1 MANNSGTDL
10 AKLEY
15 EFATNP
21 NSEAFIPLAEAYL
34 GMGRF
39 VEAMV
44 VCKKGIKAH
53 PDLPTG
59 RLIMARIYCDQA
71 KHQKAIDEVNK
82 LLKLSPENPDAH
94 RLLGI
99 IYLKLG
105 KEEDGIKSLK
115 KTLDINPSDQEARD
129 SLLKIGVDY
138 VPSSAPAAAPAA
150 QTAPP
155 AQAPASAPPA
165 QVPLDQRPT
174 EHAMPPVEATQRSS
188 RPPAAEQPTHQSMP
202 AAQPSSAPPVSYP
215 PQKKRIADIFHEM
228 EAKDAKPKKSKSFK
242 ITLYMAG
249 ALGIILVIY
258 VIYTWQ
264 AGLRQK
270 EINDHL
276 ENGRSAFAQDSY
288 TGYKKALEHYQAIHK
303 LESSH
308 PEALSRGAFI
318 AAVLVGEHGEQNT
331 VNDKG
336 KPIKL
341 LDFAGM
347 YIGQA
352 MSKKQDTSMLLAAQG
367 MMAMYGGGSMNDA
380 VKLLEKGLKEHP
392 ESAVIHTALGQ
403 IMLKK
408 GELGEAKDHLLKG
421 AAQSEMRAFISL
433 GQYAMR
439 RSMYR
444 EASQAFNKAL
454 GTDRNHIRA
463 VLNKALLMLLWGD
476 STQYS
481 LEAKKTLDHYKAE
494 LEKDAS
500 EKEKAFAEFVGALI
514 KTRSAN
520 RREANAGWTEVK
532 KMLKKAGSNP
542 LFQFATARE
551 MRRAGKLKEAKETI
565 KMALRMDSTRPDFVL
580 EEAAI
585 FLALKDF
592 ESARSRALRVQEMDT
607 ESGQS
612 LLIVGDAY
620 LGEKNYAK
628 AKKYL
633 KDATKFDDVV
643 GMAHM
648 KLGDVFMTQPSPDVD
663 RAQAQYELAIQ
674 PLSVSG
680 QMRASA
686 EVGFKL
692 AKIYASKQR
701 KTEFIAILQR
711 ATKADPT
718 FGPPFC
724 LLASNMDMSDKDG
737 REAAVEFCKQ
747 CIKFAPSEYTA
758 GCKELL
764 KRFK

>member
-1 MANNSGTDL
+1 MANDSGTDL

-71 KHQKAIDEVNK
+71 KHQKAIEEVNK
-82 LLKLSPENPDAH
+82 LLKLNPENPDAY
-94 RLLGI
+94 RLLGG

-115 KTLDINPSDQEARD
+115 KTLDLNPGDQEARD

-138 VPSSAPAAAPAA
+138 VPASAPAAAPA
-150 QTAPP
+150 P
-155 AQAPASAPPA
+155 AE
-165 QVPLDQRPT
+165 VPLDQRPT
-174 EHAMPPVEATQRSS
+174 EHAMPPVQATQPAS
-188 RPPAAEQPTHQSMP
+188 RPPASGQPTQQSMP
-202 AAQPSSAPPVSYP
+202 AAAQTSPPVSAPPVSAPPVSYP
-215 PQKKRIADIFHEM
+215 PQKKRIADIYHEM
-228 EAKDAKPKKSKSFK
+228 EAKDARPKKSKSFK
-242 ITLYMAG
+242 ITIYMAG
-249 ALGIILVIY
+249 ALGIVLIIY

-270 EINDHL
+270 EINNHL
-276 ENGRSAFAQDSY
+276 EQGRMLFNQDSY

-303 LESSH
+303 LDSSNA
-308 PEALSRGAFI
+308 EALSRGAFI
-318 AAVLVGEHGEQNT
+318 AAVLVGEYGEQNT
-331 VNDKG
+331 VNEKG

-341 LDFAGM
+341 LDFAGQ
-347 YIGQA
+347 YIGLA
-352 MSKKQDTSMLLAAQG
+352 MSNKHDNNMLLAAQG
-367 MMAMYGGGSMNDA
+367 MMALYGGGSMNDA
-380 VKLLEKGLKEHP
+380 VKLLEKGLKNNP
-392 ESAVIHTALGQ
+392 ESASIHTALGQ

-421 AAQSEMRAFISL
+421 AAHSEMRAFISL

-439 RSMYR
+439 RTMYR

-454 GTDRNHIRA
+454 GTDRNHVKA
-463 VLNKALLMLLWGD
+463 VLNKGMLMLLWGG
-476 STQYS
+476 STRYT
-481 LEAKKTLDHYKAE
+481 LEAKKIHDRYKAE
-494 LEKDAS
+494 LAKDAS
-500 EKEKAFAEFVGALI
+500 EKDKLFADYIAAIV
-514 KTRSAN
+514 KSRSAN
-520 RREANAGWTEVK
+520 RRESNAGWKEMK
-532 KMLKKAGSNP
+532 SLIKKAGSNP
-542 LFQFATARE
+542 LFQFAAARE

-580 EEAAI
+580 EEASV
-585 FLALKDF
+585 FLALKDY

-620 LGEKNYAK
+620 LGEKNWAK
-628 AKKYL
+628 AKKYF

-643 GMAHM
+643 GLAHM
-648 KLGDVFMTQPSPDVD
+648 KLGDVYMTQPSPDVD
-663 RAQAQYELAIQ
+663 RAQAQYELAMQ

-680 QMRASA
+680 QVRQSA

-701 KTEFIAILQR
+701 KREFIAILQR

-737 REAAVEFCKQ
+737 REAAKEFCKT
-747 CIKFAPSEYTA
+747 CVKFAPSEYTS
-758 GCKELL
+758 GCRELL
-764 KRFK
+764 KKLR

>member
-1 MANNSGTDL
+1 MPNEPGIDL

-71 KHQKAIDEVNK
+71 KHQKAIEEVNK

-105 KEEDGIKSLK
+105 KEEDGINSLK

-138 VPSSAPAAAPAA
+138 VPAAAPAAAP
-150 QTAPP
+150 QT
-155 AQAPASAPPA
+155 APPA

-174 EHAMPPVEATQRSS
+174 EHAMPPVQAKQPASQPPTSEWPTQQ
-188 RPPAAEQPTHQSMP
+188 AMP
-202 AAQPSSAPPVSYP
+202 AASSAPPVSAPPVSVP
-215 PQKKRIADIFHEM
+215 PQKKRIADIYHEM

-249 ALGIILVIY
+249 GLGIVLIIY

-264 AGLRQK
+264 HGLRQK
-270 EINDHL
+270 EINNHL
-276 ENGRSAFAQDSY
+276 EQGRTLFNQDSY
-288 TGYKKALEHYQAIHK
+288 VGYKKALEHYQAIHK
-303 LESSH
+303 LEESNA
-308 PEALSRGAFI
+308 EALSRGAFI
-318 AAVLVGEHGEQNT
+318 AVVLVGEYGEKMT
-331 VNDKG
+331 VNEKD

-341 LDFAGM
+341 LDFASQ
-347 YIGQA
+347 YIGLA
-352 MSKKQDTSMLLAAQG
+352 MSHKHENSMLLAAQG
-367 MMAMYGGGSMNDA
+367 MMSLYGGGSMNDA
-380 VKLLEKGLKEHP
+380 VKLLEKGLKTSP
-392 ESAVIHTALGQ
+392 DSAVIRTALGQ

-421 AAQSEMRAFISL
+421 AAQSNIRAFISL

-454 GTDRNHIRA
+454 GTDRNHVKA
-463 VLNKALLMLLWGD
+463 VLYKGMLMLLWGG
-476 STQYS
+476 STRYT
-481 LEAKKTLDHYKAE
+481 LEAKKIHDRYKAE
-494 LEKDAS
+494 LEKDTS
-500 EKEKAFAEFVGALI
+500 DKDKLFADYIAAII
-514 KTRSAN
+514 KSRSAN
-520 RREANAGWTEVK
+520 RRDSKAGWK
-532 KMLKKAGSNP
+532 DMKALMKKAGSNP
-542 LFQFATARE
+542 LFNFAAARE
-551 MRRAGKLKEAKETI
+551 MRRTGKLKEAKETI

-580 EEAAI
+580 EEASV
-585 FLALKDF
+585 FLALRDY

-620 LGEKNYAK
+620 LGEKKYSQ
-628 AKKYL
+628 AKKYF

-643 GMAHM
+643 GLAHM
-648 KLGDVFMTQPSPDVD
+648 KLGDVYLTQPSPDVD

-680 QMRASA
+680 QVRSSA
-686 EVGFKL
+686 EVGFRL
-692 AKIYASKQR
+692 AKIYANKQR
-701 KTEFIAILQR
+701 KREFIAILQR

-737 REAAVEFCKQ
+737 RAAAVDFCKQ
-747 CIKFAPSEYTA
+747 CVKFAPSEFTS
-758 GCKELL
+758 GCRELL
-764 KRFK
+764 KKFK